1 MKNIL
6 VIGDRSLSKYF
17 EQHLGP
23 KGFTVEMAPDA
34 EQGIALAGTKSHAL
48 VVLAADRDVLRRI
61 RAASMVPVVVVLPD
75 FDPEACISCLEL
87 GADDC
92 LFHPVNPRE
101 LVARVRAIQRRAGR
115 GWPDGDELTGE
126 LLTAGDLKLE
136 TGSRTAWRAG
146 APLPLTGVEFT
157 LLEILVRGAGR
168 VLSRE
173 LLTRQVLGRRFSPFD
188 RAIDVHVSSL
198 RRKLGAD
205 GQERVKTVRGQG
217 YLFAS
222 SRAEG

>member
-6 VIGDRSLSKYF
+6 VIGDRSLSDYL
-17 EQHLGP
+17 EHHLGP
-23 KGFTVEMAPDA
+23 RGFTVETAPDA
-34 EQGIALAGTKSHAL
+34 EEGVALAGAERHAL
-48 VVLAADRDVLRRI
+48 VVLAADHDVLRRI
-61 RAASMVPVVVVLPD
+61 RAVSMVPVVVVLPD
-75 FDPEACISCLEL
+75 FDHEACITCLEL

-92 LFHPVNPRE
+92 LFRPINPRE

-126 LLTAGDLKLE
+126 LLTAGELKLE
-136 TGSRTAWRAG
+136 TGSRTAWRADTE
-146 APLPLTGVEFT
+146 LPLTGVEFT
-157 LLEILVRGAGR
+157 LLEVLVRGAGR

-173 LLTRQVLGRRFSPFD
+173 LLTRQVLGRRFGPFD

-198 RRKLGAD
+198 RRKLGED
-205 GQERVKTVRGQG
+205 GSVRIRTVRGQG

-222 SRAEG
+222 HAD